1 MDLLHARR
9 IPSSRHIPFSALLA
23 AVVLAHAAAA
33 PVLGSQEALAPVL
46 LVRSASGPYT
56 TVERSDWSRY
66 DNGKYTGHT
75 YREVRSFLRPVSERS
90 YRGEI
95 FVLEETLR
103 DLRPG
108 ARSLDALIPVEFTI
122 DSSGNLTVLRDQGH
136 PSLRGFPSF
145 PKAAVVPGTTWV
157 AQGSRAVDPRN
168 EGIPV
173 LLPIVVQYEY
183 RGVEVYKGIPVH
195 RVFAKYATRYRAVGG
210 PASFV
215 SAQGTHDVDILIRA
229 SDGLPLMMRDRLDET
244 FTWPDGSTVRFRGF
258 TLTFSEGSLPLDR
271 GAVVADLRG
280 ALGAPQTGT
289 SAAPPSAAG
298 AAFDD
303 GATTPPAAG
312 AGPAGGGGTAT
323 APASGAGG
331 ASGVAVSAAPVDTA
345 GPGPELVRSG
355 PEGISLGALEQV
367 PSGAAGIEVAPVPE
381 GVRLTVRDL
390 RFTADSDRLL
400 PEERRRLDLL
410 AQALRGVGERTI
422 LVEGHTAAVG
432 RPAGELEL
440 SIARA
445 KRIVE
450 ELSARG
456 IPADRFLY
464 KGWGGAK
471 PAADNATEE
480 GRARNRRVEITIL
493 E

>member
-1 MDLLHARR
+1 MDRLHARR
-9 IPSSRHIPFSALLA
+9 LPFLRRAPA
-23 AVVLAHAAAA
+23 AVLFAAVSLAYAAA
-33 PVLGSQEALAPVL
+33 PVLSAQDAQAPVL
-46 LVRSASGPYT
+46 LVRSAGGPYT

-75 YREVRSFLRPVSERS
+75 YREVRSFLRPVSERA
-90 YRGEI
+90 YRGEV

-103 DLRPG
+103 DLQAG
-108 ARSLDALIPVEFTI
+108 ARSLDEVITVEFTI
-122 DSSGNLTVLRDQGH
+122 DPTGNLTVLRDRGQ

-145 PKAAVVPGTTWV
+145 PKEAVAPGATWV
-157 AQGSRAVDPRN
+157 AQGGRAVDPRN

-183 RGVEVYKGIPVH
+183 RGVEAYKGIPVH
-195 RVFAKYATRYRAVGG
+195 RVFAKYATRYRAVGR
-210 PASFV
+210 PASFA

-229 SDGLPLMMRDRLDET
+229 SDGLPLVMRDRLDET

-258 TLTFSEGSLPLDR
+258 TLTFSEGSLPLNR

-280 ALGAPQTGT
+280 ALGAPQTGPG
-289 SAAPPSAAG
+289 AAPQSAGGAAAG
-298 AAFDD
+298 AAS
-303 GATTPPAAG
+303 TTLPSAG
-312 AGPAGGGGTAT
+312 AGPAGAAGTST
-323 APASGAGG
+323 GSASGAGG
-331 ASGVAVSAAPVDTA
+331 DAGSAAPVSPDSAA
-345 GPGPELVRSG
+345 GAPEIARSG
-355 PEGISLGALEQV
+355 PEGVMADLGAFEQA
-367 PSGAAGIEVAPVPE
+367 PSGIEVAPVPE
-381 GVRLTVRDL
+381 GVRLTVRNL
-390 RFTADSDRLL
+390 RFAADSDRLL
-400 PEERRRLDLL
+400 PEERGRLDLL

-440 SIARA
+440 SVARA

-450 ELSARG
+450 ELSVRG

-464 KGWGGAK
+464 VGWGGTK